1 MELEDYSIEKVC
13 SFKDESY
20 AVRDNGAVMRKSRLG
35 KRIRQLDEKWSFG
48 KLNKAGYMEFCGERV
63 HIIVATAYH
72 GDKPGEFH
80 VVDHIDTNRCN
91 NRPENLR
98 WVTRLENALN
108 NPITRRKIEL
118 ICGSIENFLN
128 DPTCIRSGSG
138 NQSIEWMRRVSK
150 EEADNCRN
158 NLTKWA
164 ESGQVPS
171 GKGKLGD
178 WIYNGRHTGEWAKK
192 GRETTESL
200 LWYEAWAIIS
210 DSPEYKFWK
219 NKFKIDHP
227 RSSPTLMGF
236 CESDG
241 FEKLYERL
249 ENKPSLHD
257 DYSVMKRFKKTFY

>member
-1 MELEDYSIEKVC
+1 MCI
-13 SFKDESY
+13 
-20 AVRDNGAVMRKSRLG
+20 RDS
-35 KRIRQLDEKWSFG
+35 
-48 KLNKAGYMEFCGERV
+48 
-63 HIIVATAYH
+63 
-72 GDKPGEFH
+72 H

-118 ICGSIENFLN
+118 ICGSIDNFLN

-171 GKGKLGD
+171 GKGKLGE
-178 WIYNGRHTGEWAKK
+178 WIYNG
-192 GRETTESL
+192 L
-200 LWYEAWAIIS
+200 
-210 DSPEYKFWK
+210 
-219 NKFKIDHP
+219 
-227 RSSPTLMGF
+227 SPTSLEVSMVLHNTEEYRSWLNEWRVGKKDSDWDRPKPERAF
-236 CESDG
+236 YESKQFKEMEDRI
-241 FEKLYERL
+241 KKERG
-249 ENKPSLHD
+249 E
-257 DYSVMKRFKKTFY
+257 DYWAVELFKKMFY

>member
-1 MELEDYSIEKVC
+1 MELEDYTIEKVC

-118 ICGSIENFLN
+118 ICGSIDNFLN

-150 EEADNCRN
+150 EEADICRN

-171 GKGKLGD
+171 GKGKLGE
-178 WIYNGRHTGEWAKK
+178 WIYNG
-192 GRETTESL
+192 L
-200 LWYEAWAIIS
+200 
-210 DSPEYKFWK
+210 
-219 NKFKIDHP
+219 
-227 RSSPTLMGF
+227 SPTSLEVSMVLHNTEEYRSWLNEWRVGKKDSDWDRPKPERAF
-236 CESDG
+236 YESKQFKEMEDRI
-241 FEKLYERL
+241 KKERG
-249 ENKPSLHD
+249 E
-257 DYSVMKRFKKTFY
+257 DYWAVELFKKMFY

>member
-1 MELEDYSIEKVC
+1 MELEDYSLEKLC

-20 AVRDNGAVMRKSRLG
+20 ASRDNGAVMRKSRFG
-35 KRIRQLDEKWSFG
+35 KRIRQLDDKWSFG

-63 HIIVATAYH
+63 HIIVATAFH

-108 NPITRRKIEL
+108 NPTTRRKVEL
-118 ICGSIENFLN
+118 ICGSIENFLD
-128 DPTCIRSGSG
+128 DPKCMSIASG
-138 NQSIEWMRRVSK
+138 NQNIEWMRTVSP

-171 GKGKLGD
+171 GKGKLGEEARD
-178 WIYNGRHTGEWAKK
+178 AAVLRLHEGGLVQVPAQGEGHRQGERARVRVRVSASVLRMRVGVSGRGVARVPAAAHH
-192 GRETTESL
+192 SL
-200 LWYEAWAIIS
+200 
-210 DSPEYKFWK
+210 
-219 NKFKIDHP
+219 
-227 RSSPTLMGF
+227 RQV
-236 CESDG
+236 
-241 FEKLYERL
+241 R
-249 ENKPSLHD
+249 
-257 DYSVMKRFKKTFY
+257 